1 MHDDPHE
8 TIGFIG
14 IGTMGARMAM
24 RLLDA
29 GFEVLVWNRTPDRC
43 EALLARGAEE
53 VDSVPEL
60 VEACDILL
68 LCLPDASAVEEVV
81 FGPEGVA
88 GVADEEQLL
97 VDLSGIDAEATRR
110 FARELQAQSGAGWVD
125 APASGGPAAA
135 AAGTLTLMAGGT
147 EDDVERA
154 RPVLECLG
162 RNVTHMGESG
172 SGQLARACHQ
182 LLVDLSGIDADAT
195 RRFAREL
202 QAQSGAGWVDAPAS
216 GGPAAAAAG
225 TLTLMAGGTED
236 DVERARPVLECLGR
250 NVTHMGESGSGQL
263 ARACHQLMVGASTL
277 LLAEM
282 IALAE
287 RSGLDAELLPAAF
300 AGGLA
305 DSPLLRVLAPRMA
318 VREYEPLIARL
329 GDVEKDLETA
339 LAAAREV
346 DASLPMGALAAQLLR
361 QHRARA
367 GNDADS
373 TSIVELYSAE

>member
-1 MHDDPHE
+1 MHDDQHE

-29 GFEVLVWNRTPDRC
+29 GYEVLVWNRTPDRC
-43 EALLARGAEE
+43 EALVARGAEE

-68 LCLPDASAVEEVV
+68 LCLTDAAAVEEVV
-81 FGPEGVA
+81 FGPEGIA

-97 VDLSGIDAEATRR
+97 VDLSGIDAQATRR
-110 FARELQAQSGAGWVD
+110 FARELQAQSGAAWVD

-135 AAGTLTLMAGGT
+135 AAGTLTIMAGGN
-147 EDDVERA
+147 EE
-154 RPVLECLG
+154 
-162 RNVTHMGESG
+162 
-172 SGQLARACHQ
+172 
-182 LLVDLSGIDADAT
+182 
-195 RRFAREL
+195 
-202 QAQSGAGWVDAPAS
+202 
-216 GGPAAAAAG
+216 
-225 TLTLMAGGTED
+225 

-287 RSGLDAELLPAAF
+287 RAGLDAELLPEAF

-318 VREYEPLIARL
+318 VREYEPLVARL
-329 GDVEKDLETA
+329 ADVEKDLETA

-373 TSIVELYSAE
+373 TSIIELYSAE

>member
-1 MHDDPHE
+1 MHDDQHE

-43 EALLARGAEE
+43 DALVARGAEE
-53 VDSVPEL
+53 VDSMPEL

-68 LCLPDASAVEEVV
+68 LCLPDAAAVEEVV
-81 FGPEGVA
+81 FGPEGIA

-97 VDLSGIDAEATRR
+97 VDLSGTDAAATRR

-135 AAGTLTLMAGGT
+135 AAGTLTIMAGGT

-182 LLVDLSGIDADAT
+182 LLV
-195 RRFAREL
+195 
-202 QAQSGAGWVDAPAS
+202 
-216 GGPAAAAAG
+216 GG
-225 TLTLMAGGTED
+225 
-236 DVERARPVLECLGR
+236 
-250 NVTHMGESGSGQL
+250 
-263 ARACHQLMVGASTL
+263 STL

-287 RSGLDAELLPAAF
+287 RAGLDAELLPAAF

-346 DASLPMGALAAQLLR
+346 DASLPIGALAAQLLR

-373 TSIVELYSAE
+373 TSIIELYSAE

>member
-1 MHDDPHE
+1 MHDDQHE

-29 GFEVLVWNRTPDRC
+29 GFEVLVWNRTPNRC
-43 EALLARGAEE
+43 DALVARGAEE

-68 LCLPDASAVEEVV
+68 LCLPGASAVEEVV
-81 FGPEGVA
+81 FGPEGIA

-97 VDLSGIDAEATRR
+97 VDLSGIDAQATRR
-110 FARELQAQSGAGWVD
+110 FARELQAQSGAAWVD

-135 AAGTLTLMAGGT
+135 AAGTLTIMAGG
-147 EDDVERA
+147 
-154 RPVLECLG
+154 
-162 RNVTHMGESG
+162 N
-172 SGQLARACHQ
+172 
-182 LLVDLSGIDADAT
+182 
-195 RRFAREL
+195 
-202 QAQSGAGWVDAPAS
+202 
-216 GGPAAAAAG
+216 
-225 TLTLMAGGTED
+225 ED

-287 RSGLDAELLPAAF
+287 RAGLDAELLPAAF

-318 VREYEPLIARL
+318 VREYEPLISRL

-373 TSIVELYSAE
+373 TSIIELYSAE

>member
-1 MHDDPHE
+1 
-8 TIGFIG
+8 
-14 IGTMGARMAM
+14 
-24 RLLDA
+24 
-29 GFEVLVWNRTPDRC
+29 
-43 EALLARGAEE
+43 LARA
-53 VDSVPEL
+53 
-60 VEACDILL
+60 A
-68 LCLPDASAVEEVV
+68 AS
-81 FGPEGVA
+81 GGVA
-88 GVADEEQLL
+88 
-97 VDLSGIDAEATRR
+97 
-110 FARELQAQSGAGWVD
+110 
-125 APASGGPAAA
+125 GGPAAA
-135 AAGTLTLMAGGT
+135 AAGTLTIMAGGN
-147 EDDVERA
+147 EE
-154 RPVLECLG
+154 
-162 RNVTHMGESG
+162 
-172 SGQLARACHQ
+172 
-182 LLVDLSGIDADAT
+182 
-195 RRFAREL
+195 
-202 QAQSGAGWVDAPAS
+202 
-216 GGPAAAAAG
+216 
-225 TLTLMAGGTED
+225 

-287 RSGLDAELLPAAF
+287 RAGLDAELLPAAF

-318 VREYEPLIARL
+318 VREYEPLISRL

-373 TSIVELYSAE
+373 TSIIELYSAE

>member
-1 MHDDPHE
+1 MHDDQHE

-43 EALLARGAEE
+43 EALVARGAEE

-81 FGPEGVA
+81 FGPEGIA

-110 FARELQAQSGAGWVD
+110 FARELQAQSGVGWVD

-135 AAGTLTLMAGGT
+135 AAGTLTIMAGGN
-147 EDDVERA
+147 EE
-154 RPVLECLG
+154 
-162 RNVTHMGESG
+162 
-172 SGQLARACHQ
+172 
-182 LLVDLSGIDADAT
+182 
-195 RRFAREL
+195 
-202 QAQSGAGWVDAPAS
+202 
-216 GGPAAAAAG
+216 
-225 TLTLMAGGTED
+225 

-287 RSGLDAELLPAAF
+287 RAGLDAELLPAAF

-318 VREYEPLIARL
+318 VREYEPLISRL

-361 QHRARA
+361 QHRVRA

-373 TSIVELYSAE
+373 TSIIELYSAE

>member
-1 MHDDPHE
+1 MHDDQHE

-43 EALLARGAEE
+43 EALVARGAEE

-110 FARELQAQSGAGWVD
+110 FACELQAQSGAGWVD

-135 AAGTLTLMAGGT
+135 AAGTLTIMAGGN

-154 RPVLECLG
+154 R
-162 RNVTHMGESG
+162 
-172 SGQLARACHQ
+172 A
-182 LLVDLSGIDADAT
+182 
-195 RRFAREL
+195 
-202 QAQSGAGWVDAPAS
+202 
-216 GGPAAAAAG
+216 
-225 TLTLMAGGTED
+225 
-236 DVERARPVLECLGR
+236 VLECLGR

-287 RSGLDAELLPAAF
+287 RAGLDAELLPAAF

-373 TSIVELYSAE
+373 TSIIELYSAE

>member
-43 EALLARGAEE
+43 EALVARGAEE

-68 LCLPDASAVEEVV
+68 LCLPDAAAVEEVV

-110 FARELQAQSGAGWVD
+110 FAREFQAQSGAGWVD

-135 AAGTLTLMAGGT
+135 AAGTLTIMAGGN

-154 RPVLECLG
+154 R
-162 RNVTHMGESG
+162 
-172 SGQLARACHQ
+172 A
-182 LLVDLSGIDADAT
+182 
-195 RRFAREL
+195 
-202 QAQSGAGWVDAPAS
+202 
-216 GGPAAAAAG
+216 
-225 TLTLMAGGTED
+225 
-236 DVERARPVLECLGR
+236 VLECLGR

-287 RSGLDAELLPAAF
+287 RAGLDAELLPAAF

-318 VREYEPLIARL
+318 VREYEPLISRL

-361 QHRARA
+361 QHRVRA

-373 TSIVELYSAE
+373 TSIIELYSAE